1 MSNRI
6 LPLLVAIGIAACSAG
21 SDSGRDPALEKD
33 HYSFAN
39 VEHFVTEHLHL
50 DLRVDFE
57 RQVLSGNASLR
68 MRQLDAEAAEI
79 VLDTR
84 DLTIESVV
92 VSIGGDEPADADFEL
107 GETDA
112 ALGTPLRIR
121 LPRAATGGE
130 PWTVTI
136 EYETSPHSTA
146 LGWLPPGLTAG
157 GEHPFLFSQSQA
169 IHARSWIP
177 LQDTPAVRIT
187 YSARIQTPPDLL
199 AVMSADNDPETERTG
214 VYEFEMPQPIPSYL
228 LAIAAGNL
236 YFAAIG
242 EDTGVYAEPEQLE
255 AAAFEFAD
263 TQAMFETAE
272 AMFGPYRWGR
282 YDLLILPPSFP
293 YGGMENPRLSFL
305 TPSLLAGDRSL
316 VSVVAH
322 ELAHS
327 WSGNLVTNQTWRDGW
342 LNEGWTSYLEYRL
355 MQVIYDE
362 DRAAEENL
370 LNYEE
375 LLLNFERIEP
385 KYQALAPRI
394 AELDP
399 ESGQGTIPYHKGN
412 LFLQF
417 LEHAYGRDV
426 FDQFITD
433 YFNEFAFQVITT
445 EDFVDYLDR
454 KLIAVHHDVVTREQV
469 ERWMYEPGLPDDAVL
484 PTSRN
489 LRRAGELAQQWSA
502 GEIDT
507 AALPIASWSPQAM
520 IHFINSLDADLPTE
534 KLVELDSALGLSS
547 TQNAEIGRTWF
558 IQVAKRRHE
567 PAYERMAEHL
577 RRFGRVRLIR
587 PIYVALAEN
596 GSDMELAKELFDSA
610 RGTYHPI
617 ANAYIGPV
625 FEEESPGE

>member
-1 MSNRI
+1 MIRTT
-6 LPLLVAIGIAACSAG
+6 LLLLVASALAG
-21 SDSGRDPALEKD
+21 CGPDSSREHDPALARD
-33 HYSFAN
+33 LYSFAN
-39 VEHFVTEHLHL
+39 VEQFVTEHLHL
-50 DLRVDFE
+50 DLTVDFDRE
-57 RQVLSGNASLR
+57 VLSGTAILQL
-68 MRQLDAEAAEI
+68 RQLDPEARAV

-84 DLTIESVV
+84 DLAIESVS
-92 VSIGGDEPADADFEL
+92 VSTAAGEPVAAEFEL

-112 ALGTPLRIR
+112 HLGTPLTIR
-121 LPRAATGGE
+121 LPDSLTRVE
-130 PWTVTI
+130 NVTVSI
-136 EYETSPHSTA
+136 DYETSPDSTA
-146 LGWLPPGLTAG
+146 LGWLPPALTAG

-187 YSARIQTPPDLL
+187 YSARVHTPRELL
-199 AVMSADNDPETERTG
+199 AVMSADNDPGVERTG

-228 LAIAAGNL
+228 LAIAAGNI
-236 YFAAIG
+236 YFAEIG
-242 EDTGVYAEPEQLE
+242 EDTGVYAEPELLE
-255 AAAFEFAD
+255 ASAFEFAD

-327 WSGNLVTNQTWRDGW
+327 WSGNLVTNKTWRDGW

-375 LLLNFERIEP
+375 LLLNFERIDP

-394 AELDP
+394 TKLDP
-399 ESGQGTIPYHKGN
+399 ESGQGTIAYHKGN

-417 LEHAYGRDV
+417 LEQSYGRDV
-426 FDQFITD
+426 FDQFIAD
-433 YFNEFAFQVITT
+433 YFNEFAFEVITS
-445 EDFVDYLDR
+445 EDFVDYLDE
-454 KLIAVHHDVVTREQV
+454 KLISVHHGVVTREQV
-469 ERWMYEPGLPDDAVL
+469 ERWMYEPGLPDDAIL

-489 LRRAGELAQQWSA
+489 LAQAAEMAQLWSD

-507 AALPIASWSPQAM
+507 ADLPAASWSPQAT
-520 IHFINSLDADLPTE
+520 IHFINSLAPDLATDQ
-534 KLVELDSALGLSS
+534 LVELDTALGLSR
-547 TQNAEIGRTWF
+547 TGNAEIGRTWF

-567 PAYERMAEHL
+567 PAYEHMAEHL
-577 RRFGRVRLIR
+577 RKFGRVRLIR

-596 GSDMELAKELFDSA
+596 GSDRDLARELFDSA

-625 FEEESPGE
+625 FEDDPTGE

>member
-1 MSNRI
+1 MSI
-6 LPLLVAIGIAACSAG
+6 SSSPSTCTSTCASISIAG
-21 SDSGRDPALEKD
+21 L
-33 HYSFAN
+33 
-39 VEHFVTEHLHL
+39 
-50 DLRVDFE
+50 
-57 RQVLSGNASLR
+57 RQV
-68 MRQLDAEAAEI
+68 DADADEI

-84 DLTIESVV
+84 DLSIESVV
-92 VSIGGDEPADADFEL
+92 VSRGDAEPAEAAFQL
-107 GETDA
+107 GDTDA
-112 ALGTPLRIR
+112 YLGTPLVIR
-121 LPRAATGGE
+121 LPHAATGSE
-130 PWTVTI
+130 PFTVTI
-136 EYETSPHSTA
+136 RYETSPDSTA
-146 LGWLPPGLTAG
+146 LGWLPPELTAG
-157 GEHPFLFSQSQA
+157 GKHPFLFSQSQA

-187 YSARIQTPPDLL
+187 YSARIQTPPELL
-199 AVMSADNDPETERTG
+199 AVMSADNDPDAERTG
-214 VYEFEMPQPIPSYL
+214 VYEFEMPQPIPAYL

-236 YFAAIG
+236 YFAEIG
-242 EDTGVYAEPEQLE
+242 ADTGVYAEPEQLE

-375 LLLNFERIEP
+375 LLLNFERIDP
-385 KYQALAPRI
+385 QYQALAPRI
-394 AELDP
+394 TELDP
-399 ESGQGTIPYHKGN
+399 ESGQGTIAYHKGN

-417 LEHAYGRDV
+417 LEHSYGREV

-433 YFNEFAFQVITT
+433 YFNEFAFRVITT
-445 EDFVDYLDR
+445 EDFVDYLDN
-454 KLIAVHHDVVTREQV
+454 KLIAVHHGVVTREQV
-469 ERWMYEPGLPDDAVL
+469 ERWMYEPGLPADAVL

-489 LRRAGELAQQWSA
+489 LVAAAEFARQWSA
-502 GEIDT
+502 GEIDV
-507 AALPIASWSPQAM
+507 ADIPADNWSPQAT
-520 IHFINSLDADLPTE
+520 IHFINSLDAELPGE
-534 KLVELDSALGLSS
+534 RLVQLDESLGLSD
-547 TQNAEIGRTWF
+547 TANAEIGRTWF

-567 PAYERMAEHL
+567 PAYGQMAEHL
-577 RRFGRVRLIR
+577 RKFGRVRLIR

-596 GSDMELAKELFDSA
+596 GSDMQLAKELFDSA
-610 RGTYHPI
+610 RGAYHPI

-625 FEEESPGE
+625 FEDDKTAE